1 MESEMQLYTERQIAA
16 TRSLDPTEDLMDWI
30 HMGLDKL
37 LLDSTE
43 WSNRLLV
50 AKE

>member
-1 MESEMQLYTERQIAA
+1 METETQLLTERQIPA
-16 TRSLDPTEDLMDWI
+16 THSLDPTEDLMDWI

-43 WSNRLLV
+43 WSNRLV